1 MLLDFE
7 TISSCWTW
15 YSTDF
20 LYFQPDRTM
29 RAATYQTLKQYQVAG
44 LGMVLIS
51 LFFYCHQIIR
61 VALLFEF
68 ETISSCWTWYSTDIS
83 FPFLSPNYQSRR
95 VIRF

>member
-20 LYFQPDRTM
+20 LYFQPRETM
-29 RAATYQTLKQYQVAG
+29 RVALLSDTKTYQVAG

-61 VALLFEF
+61 VAVLLDFEA
-68 ETISSCWTWYSTDIS
+68 ISSCWIWYRTD
-83 FPFLSPNYQSRR
+83 FLY
-95 VIRF
+95 F